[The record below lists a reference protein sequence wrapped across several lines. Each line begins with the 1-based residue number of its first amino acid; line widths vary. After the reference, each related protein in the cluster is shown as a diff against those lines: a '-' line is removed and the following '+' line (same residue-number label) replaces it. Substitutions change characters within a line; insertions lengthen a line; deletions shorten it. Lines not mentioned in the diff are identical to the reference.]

1 VGQSEVEGC
10 ICEFDYKWSTSNQL
24 LALGSSNSLGFLS
37 GGGVNATAEKEGIET
52 VSLTVED
59 KTTHKVVGQ
68 AHRVIKIIKEINL
81 DLPTI
86 IDKPSERSETLRI
99 APLTTY

>member
-1 VGQSEVEGC
+1 M
-10 ICEFDYKWSTSNQL
+10 
-24 LALGSSNSLGFLS
+24 
-37 GGGVNATAEKEGIET
+37 NATAEKEGIET